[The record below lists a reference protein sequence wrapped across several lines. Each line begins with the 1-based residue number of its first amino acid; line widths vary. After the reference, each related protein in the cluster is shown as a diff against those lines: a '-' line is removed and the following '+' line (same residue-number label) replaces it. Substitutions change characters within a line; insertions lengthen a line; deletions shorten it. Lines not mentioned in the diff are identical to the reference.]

1 MIVILTNPIQN
12 VIKMVVST
20 LIYDLRLDYNNYKGF
35 RKLY

>member
-20 LIYDLRLDYNNYKGF
+20 LIYDLRLDYNNYK
-35 RKLY
+35 